1 MRDST
6 NYSGTELTVLLL
18 EEENDLATEVIG
30 PLREERFAQPGICV
44 FMIGAGEHLTL
55 LQELAYVD
63 DKVEAAANS
72 AFVESIKKWAKDYA
86 DFAKGTVNSIITERQ
101 SHISSKYTNFHDNDG
116 TVYNEYWMFDAFDQ
130 TSGEHY
136 MYYMDVK
143 GDLHGDSDAGKH
155 AQADIDARKNYVKTD
170 LLERMGDPIAVADD
184 WLKLIDQPLPE

>member
-18 EEENDLATEVIG
+18 DEENDLATEVIG
-30 PLREERFAQPGICV
+30 PLREERFAQPGISV
-44 FMIGAGEHLTL
+44 FMIGAGMHLAM

-63 DKVEAAANS
+63 DKVEAAADS
-72 AFVESIKKWAKDYA
+72 AFVESIKKWAKDYG
-86 DFAKGTVNSIITERQ
+86 DFAKETVNSIITERQ
-101 SHISSKYTNFHDNDG
+101 SLISSKSTHLQDNDG
-116 TVYNEYWMFDAFDQ
+116 TVYYEHWMYDAFDQ

-136 MYYMDVK
+136 MFYLDVK
-143 GDLHGDSDAGKH
+143 GDVHGDLDADKH
-155 AQADIDARKNYVKTD
+155 TQADIDARKNYVKTD